1 MGPIRKSHRRCATP
15 KELRLTSLRAPPR
28 SWFHAVQ
35 VPARSR
41 SMPAPVTN
49 HPPIG
54 PAHLDAAERSQLQG
68 YGSRRTCWKRFATRF
83 RGRPEPLLDAL
94 PGFANAVLVAGCQR
108 SGTTMLTRIIAHAR
122 GFQRFELTHDDELDA
137 ALVLA
142 GAVHLPR
149 DRRYCFQTTYLNER
163 YREYGLMQPGQ
174 RLIWV
179 VRNPHSVVYSMVYN
193 WRRYALEELYD
204 SCGKGSEGN
213 HSMSGAWWRR
223 WTREEQV
230 RKACH
235 AYRGKASQVFAI
247 RSLLGNDKVMVVNY
261 DAMVRDPATWLPGIF
276 DFIDVPYDPACER
289 RVRGD
294 SLKKASN
301 LTDVEARQVD
311 RIAMP
316 VYQQTLALLHESRDV
331 A

>member
-1 MGPIRKSHRRCATP
+1 MGPIRKSHRRCAPP

-28 SWFHAVQ
+28 SWFHAIQ
-35 VPARSR
+35 VPARSW
-41 SMPAPVTN
+41 SMPVPETN

-54 PAHLDAAERSQLQG
+54 PAHLDAAERAQLRQFR
-68 YGSRRTCWKRFATRF
+68 SRRTCWKRFAAGF
-83 RGRPEPLLDAL
+83 RGRSEPLLGAL
-94 PGFANAVLVAGCQR
+94 PNFANAVLVAGCQR
-108 SGTTMLTRIIAHAR
+108 SGTTMLTRIIANAR
-122 GFQRFELTHDDELDA
+122 GFRRFELTHDDELDA

-142 GAVHLPR
+142 GAVHLPGNG
-149 DRRYCFQTTYLNER
+149 RYCFQTTYLNDR
-163 YREYGLMQPGQ
+163 YPEYGLVQPGQ

-204 SCGKGSEGN
+204 SCGKAGEGDD
-213 HSMSGAWWRR
+213 SQSGAWWRK
-223 WTREEQV
+223 WTREEQI

-235 AYRGKASQVFAI
+235 AYRGKAAQVFAI
-247 RSLLGNDKVMVVNY
+247 RTLLGGDKVMVVDY
-261 DAMVRDPATWLPGIF
+261 DAMVREPAAWLPGIF
-276 DFIDVPYDPACER
+276 DFIGEPYDSACVR

-294 SLKKASN
+294 SLKKASK
-301 LTDVEARQVD
+301 LTGAEKRQVD

-316 VYQQTLALLHESRDV
+316 IYQQTLALSHEARDV